1 MAGSWKSLTGKH
13 VPAFGASTML
23 LLTDGRVL
31 CQEVNS
37 TSWFALTPDSY
48 GRYDLGTW
56 SAVASAKTPRLY
68 YASALLR
75 DGRVFVAGGEYA
87 PNSGDDSNSIEIYDP
102 VANTWTQK
110 PPPAGWDQ
118 IGDAPCCLLADGRLL
133 IGNINDT
140 RTAIYDP
147 VGDAWSAT
155 GAKGDRS
162 SEETWTLLRDGSV
175 LTVDCNPPTNP
186 DGSFQM
192 ASQRYRPETGTW
204 VDAGSTAVDLVDH
217 DFSTE
222 MGPAVLLPNGHVIA
236 FGGNG
241 HTAVYAPPSSPAG
254 TGTWSAGPDLPN
266 GSDGVRMTLR
276 DGPAALLPN
285 GKVLSC
291 GGLGTQGWGGST
303 SFVEYDPATN
313 TLAVVGSPPNSNHHP
328 FEGRMLLLPT
338 GQVLYTTGAAAAY
351 LYTPDGVHSEK
362 TEPAITGVDDYLMPG
377 DSYRVDG
384 RRFNGMSQ
392 AVSYGDDCSAA
403 TNYPLARLEYEDET
417 VVYCRTRRHSTMG
430 VATGPHV
437 VHTIIDVPP
446 SAPPGEA
453 ELFIVANGV
462 PSDPREVTVLP
473 DWWVNI
479 PWAQVWE
486 ILIGSLADGPLWVI
500 GPDGK
505 PHPVPP
511 LGPDRMAKEAA
522 GALRAMVN
530 SVVQLRELG
539 RELQVAQF
547 QAAAEALRAGAGRQL
562 KVGPAERPVK
572 V

>member
-1 MAGSWKSLTGKH
+1 MAGIWRSLTGTH
-13 VPAFGASTML
+13 APAFGASTML

-31 CQEVNS
+31 CQESNS
-37 TSWFALTPDSY
+37 TRWFALTPDSH
-48 GRYDLGTW
+48 GRYDRGTW

-68 YASALLR
+68 YASAVLR
-75 DGRVFVAGGEYA
+75 DGRVIVAGGEYA
-87 PNSGDDSNSIEIYDP
+87 PNSGDDSNSVEIYDP

-110 PPPAGWDQ
+110 PPPAGWDH

-133 IGNINDT
+133 IGNIDDT

-147 VGDAWSAT
+147 VSDAWSAT

-175 LTVDCNPPTNP
+175 LTVDCNPPKNP

-241 HTAVYAPPSSPAG
+241 HTAVYAASSNPAD

-285 GKVLSC
+285 GRVLSC
-291 GGLGTQGWGGST
+291 GRLGTQGWGGST

-313 TLAVVGSPPNSNHHP
+313 TLALVGSPPSSDHHP
-328 FEGRMLLLPT
+328 YEGRMLLLPT
-338 GQVLYTTGAAAAY
+338 GQVLYTTGAAAAH
-351 LYTPDGVHSEK
+351 LYTPDGLHSEK
-362 TEPAITGVDDYLMPG
+362 TEPVITDVDAYLMAG
-377 DSYRVDG
+377 SSYRVDG
-384 RRFNGMSQ
+384 LRFNGMSQ

-403 TNYPLARLEYEDET
+403 TNYPLARLKYEDAT

-430 VATGPHV
+430 VATGAHA
-437 VHTIIDVPP
+437 VHTTMEVPA
-446 SAPPGEA
+446 SAGTGEA
-453 ELFIVANGV
+453 KLFIVANGV
-462 PSDPREVTVLP
+462 PSDPVEVTVLP
-473 DWWVNI
+473 DWSVEI
-479 PWAQVWE
+479 PWEQVWE

-500 GPDGK
+500 GPDGR
-505 PHPVPP
+505 PHPIPP
-511 LGPDRMAKEAA
+511 WAPDRLAKEAEL
-522 GALRAMVN
+522 ALRAIV
-530 SVVQLRELG
+530 SSIEQLQELG
-539 RELQVAQF
+539 RKLQVAQF
-547 QAAAEALRAGAGRQL
+547 REAAEALRSAGTGQL
-562 KVGPAERPVK
+562 KGVPAGHAVK